1 MSRNHLT
8 LEGQHPPAIENT
20 VQHPTVAIPYSGRQ
34 ETGNDV
40 RQFKPGRSLSNGA
53 PETGTTGVRVL
64 LRTNNRVIQKQIL
77 PNRGNSPSLSES
89 NDQWANA
96 SDTTLVE
103 CVKSGNHSAYS
114 ELVKR
119 HSTLAFRIA
128 YRITQNRQ
136 DAEDAMQDSLFRAF
150 NRINSFDRRS
160 AFATWLTRIAINT
173 SLMIL
178 RKRRKHASTSL
189 DGDEEIGLQIR
200 DPVPSPELLM
210 VRLERNAAVRDAV
223 RRLPPLLRSSI
234 EARYW
239 KEMSTHDVA
248 TLNEVSVAAAK
259 SRQLRGRREL
269 RTMLDQVWTRPT
281 DAPSQ

>member
-1 MSRNHLT
+1 MRMCNH
-8 LEGQHPPAIENT
+8 
-20 VQHPTVAIPYSGRQ
+20 R
-34 ETGNDV
+34 
-40 RQFKPGRSLSNGA
+40 
-53 PETGTTGVRVL
+53 
-64 LRTNNRVIQKQIL
+64 
-77 PNRGNSPSLSES
+77 NSPSLPES
-89 NDQWANA
+89 TDQLANA

-103 CVKSGNHSAYS
+103 SVKSGNHSAYS
-114 ELVKR
+114 ELVRR

-128 YRITQNRQ
+128 YRITRNKQ

-150 NRINSFDRRS
+150 NRINTFDGRS

-189 DGDEEIGLQIR
+189 DDDDEIGLQIT
-200 DPVPSPELLM
+200 DPAPSPELLL

-223 RRLPPLLRSSI
+223 RRLPPLLRRSI

-239 KEMSTHDVA
+239 KEMSTNDLA
-248 TLNEVSVAAAK
+248 ALNGVTVAAAK

-269 RTMLDQVWTRPT
+269 RTLLDQASGET
-281 DAPSQ
+281 DRC